1 MCGITGIYDK
11 CNNNN
16 DNLSELISSLEQIQ
30 HRGKDSC
37 GISYNSN
44 NSEIK
49 TIKDKGTIHNVFGN
63 GVVRHNVKQCI
74 GHVRYTTSTMGEDN
88 LNEIQPISNS
98 NLSLVHNGNIPN
110 VEGHDTSFIFN
121 LLESSDDIVETL
133 IKINNNIAASY
144 CFIILNGN
152 DMYIM
157 RDKYGIRPLSYGIKG
172 SKIIISSETIGLVG
186 CTDIEQVKSGEL
198 LKINDSGIHEL
209 YRNNDS
215 IDGLCSF
222 ELIYFMNPLS
232 IYNDILIKDYRR
244 KLGEILASKNEIVI
258 DNEYIVIGIPNSGI
272 EAAKAYSGKLNIKY
286 SQSINKKN
294 LRNEGRSFILK
305 TNEERIKA
313 CKKFTYDVNEIKNKK
328 IIIVDDTIVRG
339 NVMNSIIS
347 NIKSIGVK
355 EIHVRIPAPPVVDI
369 CQLGI
374 AINSKDELIMNN
386 RSVSEVSEILGV
398 DSLQYLDLKDLS
410 FFPER
415 SYTECFGGGIPEEIT
430 CKCIIGQ

>member
-16 DNLSELISSLEQIQ
+16 YSELISSLKHIQ

-37 GISYNSN
+37 GISYSSN

-63 GVVRHNVKQCI
+63 GVVRDNVKQCI
-74 GHVRYTTSTMGEDN
+74 GHVRYTTSTMGDDK

-98 NLSLVHNGNIPN
+98 NLSLVHNGNIPS

-121 LLESSDDIVETL
+121 LLEKSDDIVETL

-172 SKIIISSETIGLVG
+172 SKIIISSETVGLEG
-186 CTDIEQVKSGEL
+186 CVDIKQVKSGEL

-244 KLGEILASKNEIVI
+244 KLGEILASKNELVI

-313 CKKFTYDVNEIKNKK
+313 CKKFTYDVNDIKNKK

-347 NIKSIGVK
+347 NIKGIGVK

>member
-1 MCGITGIYDK
+1 MCGITGIYDMI
-11 CNNNN
+11 NNNN
-16 DNLSELISSLEQIQ
+16 NNLSELISSLESIQ

-37 GISYNSN
+37 GISYIGN

-49 TIKDKGTIHNVFGN
+49 TIKNKGTIHKVFGN
-63 GVVRHNVKQCI
+63 GTIKDNVKQCI
-74 GHVRYTTSTMGEDN
+74 GHVRYTTSTMGEDK

-98 NLSLVHNGNIPN
+98 KLSLVHNGNIPN

-121 LLESSDDIVETL
+121 LLEKSDDIVKTL

-152 DMYIM
+152 DMYVM
-157 RDKYGIRPLSYGIKG
+157 RDKYGIRPLSYGFKG

-186 CTDIEQVKSGEL
+186 CNNIKHVKSGEL
-198 LKINDSGIHEL
+198 LKINDLGIQNL
-209 YRNNDS
+209 YRNKDS
-215 IDGLCSF
+215 VDGLCSF
-222 ELIYFMNPLS
+222 ELIYFMNPFS
-232 IYNDILIKDYRR
+232 IYNNILIKDYRR
-244 KLGEILASKNEIVI
+244 KLGEILASKNELVI

-272 EAAKAYSGKLNIKY
+272 EAAKAYSEKLNIEY
-286 SQSINKKN
+286 SQSINKNN

-305 TNEERIKA
+305 TNKERIKA
-313 CKKFTYDVNEIKNKK
+313 CKKFTYDVNELKNKK
-328 IIIVDDTIVRG
+328 VIIVDDTIVRG
-339 NVMNSIIS
+339 NVIHSIIS

-374 AINSKDELIMNN
+374 AINSKEELIMNN

-415 SYTECFGGGIPEEIT
+415 SYNECFGGGIPEEIT